1 MKLIEFII
9 YTWNGIGLPS
19 SPCIKWCFSSSWT
32 NSLGWSRFSL
42 SLTQPEIVYFSWI
55 IQWGLG
61 VKFFSWKKNV
71 YLLVRIHLCWKLQ
84 CYSWSF
90 HAKDLD
96 QRCQKQFVHCFSF
109 YCKSK
114 KKINKSSYNSV
125 KMKANVQKMNSKFLT
140 EIQMLWLF
148 YGTFSFYP
156 DLTYPKR
163 ILEVGWRKLQESL
176 LVLKTILFREI
187 EN

>member
-1 MKLIEFII
+1 MHLELKWYFSWNQKFEKTKQIKKFVKLIEFII
-9 YTWNGIGLPS
+9 HTWNGIGLPS

-61 VKFFSWKKNV
+61 VKFFTWKKNF

-109 YCKSK
+109 YCKLK
-114 KKINKSSYNSV
+114 NKIK
-125 KMKANVQKMNSKFLT
+125 
-140 EIQMLWLF
+140 
-148 YGTFSFYP
+148 
-156 DLTYPKR
+156 
-163 ILEVGWRKLQESL
+163 
-176 LVLKTILFREI
+176 
-187 EN
+187 